1 MDWRAVSGTLTGRPI
16 AVVRQEQSRRE
27 AMSLVVES
35 PPLPADSR
43 SSAPSSRGWR
53 VWTAATVLCWLVP
66 VATHLLGI
74 DAVLPVV
81 IWLGT
86 ASLLRSGRSLLD
98 RVMLAAALLA
108 GLVGPAGLLFSVW
121 PWGLHP
127 VPVAGVALTG
137 LVVVSAVT
145 GRRPQLPWAGG
156 VADVV
161 TVAAALGVTGLVA
174 WPLLHMSATG
184 RLARFMLGEDIV
196 RHFTVFDTIRR
207 VGGYLYFHQDVAA
220 TTVQHGIATYPQG
233 SHIATALLD
242 NFVRSST
249 AAGSSLQAFEHYL
262 WFYVA
267 AFGFL
272 VLSVLWAIRWVAGP
286 SAAGWSFVPL
296 AALGA
301 GYLFLADGLPVF
313 LFGFVSQIAAMALL
327 ASLIAVLV
335 RPLRDLREQVLL
347 VTALV
352 VALSMTYYLF
362 LLSAGVVVVI
372 WVIRYRHRL
381 APARRW
387 LAMALLVGAPL
398 TVFAP
403 LVNLDQAYSVRQ
415 LTDTGSINPVNRHL
429 LPLLLLPIAGGLATR
444 FGRRSPAW
452 RMVTVWLVVTAG
464 SAAALWAYQHA
475 TVGNTSYYFEKA
487 LQQLLL
493 VGLVASGAIPL
504 LIRRPGIRPRRPF
517 SGSWPATLDRAAP
530 ATVVTMAIV
539 LALGFYGGVVSPAW
553 YRPATGL
560 SWGRAYLRG
569 PSTDMPSSARSVMA
583 AVQRPPGPDGTI
595 EVLLMY
601 QRRQVVLTPYYGTLF
616 LSAFRRNSGIA
627 YPAAIWTLPTGSEKT
642 EQDIRRLL
650 DKYSVPVRIY
660 TDSVGVIEA
669 VNSLKNDDPA
679 ARIDVV
685 FLDPDAPRT

>member
-74 DAVLPVV
+74 DEVLPVV

-296 AALGA
+296 AAL
-301 GYLFLADGLPVF
+301 
-313 LFGFVSQIAAMALL
+313 
-327 ASLIAVLV
+327 
-335 RPLRDLREQVLL
+335 
-347 VTALV
+347 
-352 VALSMTYYLF
+352 
-362 LLSAGVVVVI
+362 
-372 WVIRYRHRL
+372 
-381 APARRW
+381 
-387 LAMALLVGAPL
+387 
-398 TVFAP
+398 
-403 LVNLDQAYSVRQ
+403 VNLDQAYSVRQ

-601 QRRQVVLTPYYGTLF
+601 QRRQVVLT
-616 LSAFRRNSGIA
+616 
-627 YPAAIWTLPTGSEKT
+627 
-642 EQDIRRLL
+642 
-650 DKYSVPVRIY
+650 
-660 TDSVGVIEA
+660 
-669 VNSLKNDDPA
+669 
-679 ARIDVV
+679 
-685 FLDPDAPRT
+685 

>member
-1 MDWRAVSGTLTGRPI
+1 MLIQILLLLCVGTLLIVFVRSRHGVRLQASKRIGFVLFLIANVYGVLRPEDVTRVAHLLGVGRGADLVLYALVAAFTFAVINFYLRQRELNQRITELARAVALRDAEQLNRERGLLTVGVQPQAGGAGGDRPI

-327 ASLIAVLV
+327 ASLIAVLGL
-335 RPLRDLREQVLL
+335 PLRDLREQVLL

-387 LAMALLVGAPL
+387 LAMV
-398 TVFAP
+398 
-403 LVNLDQAYSVRQ
+403 
-415 LTDTGSINPVNRHL
+415 
-429 LPLLLLPIAGGLATR
+429 
-444 FGRRSPAW
+444 
-452 RMVTVWLVVTAG
+452 
-464 SAAALWAYQHA
+464 
-475 TVGNTSYYFEKA
+475 
-487 LQQLLL
+487 
-493 VGLVASGAIPL
+493 
-504 LIRRPGIRPRRPF
+504 
-517 SGSWPATLDRAAP
+517 
-530 ATVVTMAIV
+530 
-539 LALGFYGGVVSPAW
+539 
-553 YRPATGL
+553 
-560 SWGRAYLRG
+560 
-569 PSTDMPSSARSVMA
+569 
-583 AVQRPPGPDGTI
+583 
-595 EVLLMY
+595 
-601 QRRQVVLTPYYGTLF
+601 
-616 LSAFRRNSGIA
+616 
-627 YPAAIWTLPTGSEKT
+627 
-642 EQDIRRLL
+642 
-650 DKYSVPVRIY
+650 
-660 TDSVGVIEA
+660 
-669 VNSLKNDDPA
+669 
-679 ARIDVV
+679 
-685 FLDPDAPRT
+685 